1 MEYTIK
7 TDMPLKNIS
16 FNGSRPNASKNL
28 DFWNKVYEEGF
39 KDGIIKGTEKGLTMA
54 KNELQNTKEK
64 LEFLVH
70 SFLEEKEKLLKSS
83 EITVFKLVKEIAKK
97 VIEIEISENSKVIVD
112 TVSDA
117 IKRIR
122 EEERVIIKVNPVDF
136 DIIKSKESEWLA
148 SLPYVSKFQII
159 ADENIS
165 RGGCLIETSV
175 GKIDATIESKLKKL
189 EEL

>member
-7 TDMPLKNIS
+7 TSMPLKDIS
-16 FNGSRPNASKNL
+16 FRQATQNTCEHL
-28 DFWNKVYEEGF
+28 DFWNKVYGEGF
-39 KDGIIKGTEKGLTMA
+39 KDGSLKGTEKGLTMA

-83 EITVFKLVKEIAKK
+83 ETTIFQLVKEIAKK
-97 VIEIEISENSKVIVD
+97 VIEIEINENPKVIVD
-112 TVSDA
+112 TVGEA

-136 DIIKSKESEWLA
+136 DIIKSKESEWVA
-148 SLPYVSKFQII
+148 SLPYVSKFQIT

-175 GKIDATIESKLKKL
+175 GKIDATIESKFKKL